1 MNKKI
6 LIVLLAAL
14 LLLSFALTGCQS
26 GGVAQE
32 SYDEL
37 KALYD
42 DIASKLTDAADEAS
56 DLESVKSEME
66 AKLQEAQEEISQ
78 LQDELDALVDQY
90 VLEGDTTAETVEK
103 IVQYYH
109 DTHVYSTWDLFVCTD
124 MASEV
129 WNILKAQGIN
139 SLMVVGNI
147 DVAVTDIL
155 GSNHAW
161 VLAEVAPGEYLAL
174 ETTGGRVVYESENS
188 LYYRGWYFT
197 SPADQ
202 KHYQKLVREYN
213 TMVAVRNDIAERV
226 NEAVEYYNESS
237 NQAEADQRM
246 AVYEELM
253 EIQESMEAELVLIQ
267 TKIDSLAIKLQ

>member
-1 MNKKI
+1 MHKKI
-6 LIVLLAAL
+6 LVGLLAAL
-14 LLLSFALTGCQS
+14 LLLSFVLTGCQS
-26 GGVAQE
+26 GVAQE

-42 DIASKLTDAADEAS
+42 DIASKFTDAAEEAS
-56 DLESVKSEME
+56 NLESVKSDIE
-66 AKLQEAQEEISQ
+66 AELQEAQEEINQ
-78 LQDELDALVDQY
+78 LQDELDVLIDQY
-90 VLEGDTTAETVEK
+90 VLEGDTVAETVEK
-103 IVQYYH
+103 IVKYYH

-161 VLAEVAPGEYLAL
+161 VLAEVAPGKYLAL
-174 ETTGGRVVYESENS
+174 ETTGGHVVYESENS

-202 KHYQKLVREYN
+202 KQYQKLVREYN
-213 TMVAVRNDIAERV
+213 TRVVIRNDIAERV
-226 NEAVEYYNESS
+226 NEAVDYYNAST

-246 AVYEELM
+246 AVYEELV
-253 EIQESMEAELVLIQ
+253 EIQESMEAELEGIKV
-267 TKIDSLAIKLQ
+267 KIDSLATKLQ

>member
-1 MNKKI
+1 MHKKI
-6 LIVLLAAL
+6 LVGLLAAL
-14 LLLSFALTGCQS
+14 LLLSFVLTGCQS
-26 GGVAQE
+26 GVAQE

-42 DIASKLTDAADEAS
+42 DIASKFTDAAEEAS
-56 DLESVKSEME
+56 NLESVKSDIE
-66 AKLQEAQEEISQ
+66 AELQEAQEEINQ
-78 LQDELDALVDQY
+78 LQDELDVLIDQY
-90 VLEGDTTAETVEK
+90 VLEGDTVAETVEK
-103 IVQYYH
+103 IVKYYH

-129 WNILKAQGIN
+129 WNILKARGIN
-139 SLMVVGNI
+139 FLMVVGNI

-161 VLAEVAPGEYLAL
+161 VLAEVAPGKYLAL
-174 ETTGGRVVYESENS
+174 ETTGGHVVYESENS

-202 KHYQKLVREYN
+202 KQYQKLVREYN
-213 TMVAVRNDIAERV
+213 TRVVIRNDIAERV
-226 NEAVEYYNESS
+226 NEAVDYYNAST

-246 AVYEELM
+246 AVYEELV
-253 EIQESMEAELVLIQ
+253 EIQESMEAELEGIKV
-267 TKIDSLAIKLQ
+267 KIDSLATKLQ